1 MKPPNLED
9 EGGPTAAAVIEML
22 RAVTHKMTP
31 AERLAVVRIAREGL
45 NLVPPDTDPR
55 LRARITVARGIPA
68 QVAETLS
75 SAMEP
80 FIVWQQAANTTPE
93 EMRRLRSPEEHR
105 ALFEEL
111 KTFWKFL
118 GFNIDLAHYQVI
130 AKSRDAYRSGR
141 NLSGPEG
148 LAIQPALDA
157 VAPAIARAT
166 RRKRPAQV
174 EDKKK

>member
-1 MKPPNLED
+1 
-9 EGGPTAAAVIEML
+9 
-22 RAVTHKMTP
+22 MTP

-45 NLVPPDTDPR
+45 NLVPPDTDER
-55 LRARITVARGIPA
+55 LRRRISVARGIPA

-80 FIVWQQAANTTPE
+80 SIVWQQAANTTPE

-105 ALFEEL
+105 ALLEEL

-148 LAIQPALDA
+148 LAVQPILDA
-157 VAPAIARAT
+157 VAPSISRGST
-166 RRKRPAQV
+166 RRKKAVQV